1 MVYGIWLTM
10 VIYYLPLIYCPLIYK
25 HHHLTS
31 LIIWEFPARHGGIQN
46 GWSLLGKKSHLEMD
60 YTNRGTPMTKRKP
73 PYIHHNSPLSI
84 IQLLRYPGSP
94 HVWTGH
100 PWLSPPDGM
109 PQITVALDLDRYTWC
124 R

>member
-46 GWSLLGKKSHLEMD
+46 AWSLLGKKSHLEMD
-60 YTNRGTPMTKRKP
+60 DTNRGTPMTQETSIYSSSGGIPVSPMYGQATRGFPHQMECRK
-73 PYIHHNSPLSI
+73 SPL
-84 IQLLRYPGSP
+84 L
-94 HVWTGH
+94 
-100 PWLSPPDGM
+100 
-109 PQITVALDLDRYTWC
+109 
-124 R
+124 